1 MSHYYSSCVGGRGKA
16 TRAGHKTT
24 GIRAMARCHELSVYV
39 TGAHDPETQEDTF
52 SIHLT
57 LDDDRAVLEGSSQSH
72 VTTVAPLIVKYK
84 GNTHSV
90 EVIHVV
96 GDGETHNVKSSQAV
110 FMADY

>member
-24 GIRAMARCHELSVYV
+24 GIRAMARCHELTVYV
-39 TGAHDPETQEDTF
+39 TGAHDSGTQEDTF
-52 SIHLT
+52 SVHIT
-57 LDDDRAVLEGSSQSH
+57 LDDGSTLEGSSEAH

-84 GNTHSV
+84 GNTNSV
-90 EVIHVV
+90 EVIHNVS
-96 GDGETHNVKSSQAV
+96 DGETHNVKSSQAV